1 MVKDAAGAVWDVGED
16 ALVRQGAQAVRLPR
30 RTAFRAFWFGW
41 FAQFPDTELV
51 K

>member
-1 MVKDAAGAVWDVGED
+1 MPT
-16 ALVRQGAQAVRLPR
+16 VRLAR

-41 FAQFPDTELV
+41 YAQFPDTVLV

>member
-1 MVKDAAGAVWDVGED
+1 VTEV
-16 ALVRQGAQAVRLPR
+16 ALVLEGTPAVRLPR

-41 FAQFPDTELV
+41 FAQFPDTVLV